1 MLSLNHKRL
10 GVSTVLKKNES
21 KIEIPEE
28 EVQLY
33 DNGFAAKMKAMR
45 DERGLKRDWVA
56 RQIGVHYNTLKNW
69 ELGKAH
75 PGTRELL
82 ALSKIYHVD
91 PEDFFKGI

>member
-21 KIEIPEE
+21 KIEVPEE

>member
-1 MLSLNHKRL
+1 M
-10 GVSTVLKKNES
+10 STVLKKNES
-21 KIEIPEE
+21 KIEVPEE